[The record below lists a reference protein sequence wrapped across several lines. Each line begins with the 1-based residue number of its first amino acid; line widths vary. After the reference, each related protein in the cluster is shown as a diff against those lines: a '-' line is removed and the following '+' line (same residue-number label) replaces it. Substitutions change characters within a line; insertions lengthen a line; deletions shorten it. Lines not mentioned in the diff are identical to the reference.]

1 MFDTYEAEEAGAR
14 YWWVFII
21 TGLAWLL
28 FSIIVFRW
36 DYTTVRAISLLFGI
50 VLIFAGA
57 SEMIALFVVRGGWWK
72 ALHAVLG
79 ILFIVIGIIAF
90 TKPGN
95 TFTALAA
102 VFSFY
107 LLLKGSFDLFI
118 AFATKDVNPLWWV
131 MLITGGI
138 QIGLAFWAAGDFGRK
153 SILLVVWVGLAALF
167 RGIGQMILAFE
178 LRGVKKELAA
188 A

>member
-90 TKPGN
+90 TMKRIPS
-95 TFTALAA
+95 TACSAFHQPPLTTNSAIISLAPA
-102 VFSFY
+102 KMRTMPNRSE
-107 LLLKGSFDLFI
+107 I
-118 AFATKDVNPLWWV
+118 ALT
-131 MLITGGI
+131 
-138 QIGLAFWAAGDFGRK
+138 
-153 SILLVVWVGLAALF
+153 VV
-167 RGIGQMILAFE
+167 
-178 LRGVKKELAA
+178 
-188 A
+188 

>member
-1 MFDTYEAEEAGAR
+1 VFDTYEGEAAAAR

-36 DYTTVRAISLLFGI
+36 DYTSVKAISILFGI
-50 VLIFAGA
+50 VLLFAGA
-57 SEMIALFVVRGGWWK
+57 NEMMTLFVVKGGWWK

-79 ILFIVIGIIAF
+79 ILFIVIGIVAF

-95 TFTALAA
+95 TFAALAA

-107 LLLKGSFDLFI
+107 LLLRGSFELFV

-138 QIGLAFWAAGDFGRK
+138 QIGLAFWSAGDFGRK
-153 SILLVVWVGLAALF
+153 QILLVVWVGLAALF
-167 RGIGQMILAFE
+167 RGVGQMILAFQ

>member
-79 ILFIVIGIIAF
+79 ILFIVIGIVAF

-95 TFTALAA
+95 TFAALAA

-107 LLLKGSFDLFI
+107 LLLKGAFDLFM
-118 AFATKDVNPLWWV
+118 AFATKDENSLWWV

-138 QIGLAFWAAGDFGRK
+138 QIGLAFWAAGDFGHK
-153 SILLVVWVGLAALF
+153 TVLLLVWVGLSALIH
-167 RGIGQMILAFE
+167 GVMQIILAFN
-178 LRGVKKELAA
+178 LRSLRSA
-188 A
+188 